1 VSIGAR
7 FLEIRKAK
15 GLKQTDVAEAIGISH
30 GALVNYEKGRE
41 PPASAILAFS
51 QVYGVSANWLLTG
64 EGRPDAEPGQHLC
77 PFNRDRLGL
86 PEPRRR

>member
-30 GALVNYEKGRE
+30 GALVNYEKGVSLR
-41 PPASAILAFS
+41 PRRSSPSAKSMASAQIGF
-51 QVYGVSANWLLTG
+51 
-64 EGRPDAEPGQHLC
+64 
-77 PFNRDRLGL
+77 
-86 PEPRRR
+86 

>member
-1 VSIGAR
+1 MSIGAR

-41 PPASAILAFS
+41 PPASGDPRLQPGLWRQRKLA
-51 QVYGVSANWLLTG
+51 
-64 EGRPDAEPGQHLC
+64 
-77 PFNRDRLGL
+77 
-86 PEPRRR
+86 